1 MLLIHHYQHHN
12 TCVPQVT
19 FPANRPHRPVSAPP
33 KRSPPAETGQPVRTP
48 YGVRGRRLARRQIPL
63 RLAVRPPFSAIP
75 RGEYI
80 VLMQFLVS
88 AGGSETVGW
97 RVRGRLVAGFS
108 RDGGKAGVRP
118 ASEPPW
124 AFRFSGKACDVPR
137 ERAIYIPN
145 WVPSAATCVQAGRQ
159 PVYPAK
165 PTCQSAWRS
174 AMQAGRWS
182 ILQVVRLDVLHP
194 VFHADRQTCKQ
205 ANRHR
210 CRNANCRAYPCGLEC
225 VRRAQ
230 CSVAPANSSTKMET
244 WADVMQPQV

>member
-1 MLLIHHYQHHN
+1 MELCLEIGRVPFRAWWRDFPGTGERQEGAPLQSHRWHSVSAAKLA
-12 TCVPQVT
+12 TCRANGRSTSRTGCLRRPH
-19 FPANRPHRPVSAPP
+19 ANRP
-33 KRSPPAETGQPVRTP
+33 
-48 YGVRGRRLARRQIPL
+48 
-63 RLAVRPPFSAIP
+63 
-75 RGEYI
+75 
-80 VLMQFLVS
+80 
-88 AGGSETVGW
+88 AG
-97 RVRGRLVAGFS
+97 
-108 RDGGKAGVRP
+108 
-118 ASEPPW
+118 
-124 AFRFSGKACDVPR
+124 
-137 ERAIYIPN
+137 
-145 WVPSAATCVQAGRQ
+145 VQAGMQ

>member
-1 MLLIHHYQHHN
+1 MRARSASERREPFMLLIHHYQLHHPGIQQ
-12 TCVPQVT
+12 VPS
-19 FPANRPHRPVSAPP
+19 PATPPPRPFSAPQ

-108 RDGGKAGVRP
+108 RDGGKAGGRP

-145 WVPSAATCVQAGRQ
+145 WVPSAATCEQAGRRTGRHATGLSGKAHLS
-159 PVYPAK
+159 VCLAV
-165 PTCQSAWRS
+165 SH
-174 AMQAGRWS
+174 AGW
-182 ILQVVRLDVLHP
+182 P
-194 VFHADRQTCKQ
+194 MA
-205 ANRHR
+205 
-210 CRNANCRAYPCGLEC
+210 
-225 VRRAQ
+225 
-230 CSVAPANSSTKMET
+230 
-244 WADVMQPQV
+244 